1 MKYYREDLQILR
13 GFAVILVVFY
23 HLQIVGFDNGF
34 LGVDLFFVLSGYF
47 MALLSE
53 KTNVLEF
60 YRRRLYRLVPAYF
73 VTVLITMLAVVL
85 ITLPVDANQSFN
97 QLWFDVIGLSNIGIW
112 LKSSYFNN
120 SYFRPLLHLW
130 SLGVEIQFYLIAPIL
145 LPFLR
150 IRQFLLLIT
159 LFGLLIVTLII
170 LTISPKTSFFM
181 MPTRLWEFLFGAY
194 IAWYPLK
201 VISES
206 KNKILSYISFVFLI
220 AVIFV
225 YPLQALIPSVYLGHP
240 GIASIFVVITTGIL
254 ISTTLKYIINYES
267 IIGKCFAKLGDYSY
281 SIYLTHFPIIV
292 LLNYIPFGG
301 TIIGSKNFIDFTVI
315 ILATA
320 VFSYL
325 MFNFVEVIRFK
336 KNFRFI
342 VSGIT
347 VATLLVGVFGSY
359 LNNLRFSEKQNL
371 IFDAWEDRSVYR
383 CGKIIRIF
391 SPSETICR
399 IGSKH
404 NKQKILLI
412 GNSHADSIKFSF
424 TDVMDKNGLSTYF
437 IVDNNPLY
445 TPTSVIKIKNDIEQ
459 LNIKTVVIH
468 NNIYN
473 EPFYVK
479 QLEKFLELMIEL
491 EVDVLFIAPVP
502 AYKFHIPNMLYL
514 KTLDETLS
522 IPRLSVKDYL
532 TINSEF
538 FRFIK
543 KAKIETDK
551 VFFPHIYLCK
561 DEVCLIE
568 YNHQPIYFDTSHL
581 TITGSNLL
589 TSLFETI
596 VNKIRK

>member
-97 QLWFDVIGLSNIGIW
+97 QLWFDITGLSNIGIW

-159 LFGLLIVTLII
+159 LFGSLIVTLII
-170 LTISPKTSFFM
+170 LIISPKTSFFM

-206 KNKILSYISFVFLI
+206 KNKILSYISFAFLI

-225 YPLQALIPSVYLGHP
+225 YPLQVLIPSVYLGHP
-240 GIASIFVVITTGIL
+240 GIASIFVVIATGIL

-315 ILATA
+315 MLATA

-325 MFNFVEVIRFK
+325 MFNFVEVIRFR

-342 VSGIT
+342 VSGII
-347 VATLLVGVFGSY
+347 VVTLLVGVFGSY

-383 CGKIIRIF
+383 CGKLIRIF

-404 NKQKILLI
+404 NKQKILLL

-424 TDVMDKNGLSTYF
+424 TDVMDKNGLATYF

-445 TPTSVIKIKNDIEQ
+445 TPSSVIKIKNDIEQ

-468 NNIYN
+468 NDIYN

-491 EVDVLFIAPVP
+491 EVDVLFIAPIP

-514 KTLDETLS
+514 KTLDETLF

-568 YNHQPIYFDTSHL
+568 YNHQPIYFDSSHL

-589 TSLFETI
+589 KSLFETI

>member
-97 QLWFDVIGLSNIGIW
+97 QLWFDITGLSNIGIW

-159 LFGLLIVTLII
+159 LFGSLIVTLII

-206 KNKILSYISFVFLI
+206 KNKILSYISFIFLI

-225 YPLQALIPSVYLGHP
+225 YPLQVLIPSVYLGHP
-240 GIASIFVVITTGIL
+240 GIASIFVVIATGIL

-315 ILATA
+315 
-320 VFSYL
+320 
-325 MFNFVEVIRFK
+325 M
-336 KNFRFI
+336 
-342 VSGIT
+342 
-347 VATLLVGVFGSY
+347 
-359 LNNLRFSEKQNL
+359 
-371 IFDAWEDRSVYR
+371 
-383 CGKIIRIF
+383 
-391 SPSETICR
+391 
-399 IGSKH
+399 
-404 NKQKILLI
+404 
-412 GNSHADSIKFSF
+412 
-424 TDVMDKNGLSTYF
+424 
-437 IVDNNPLY
+437 
-445 TPTSVIKIKNDIEQ
+445 
-459 LNIKTVVIH
+459 
-468 NNIYN
+468 
-473 EPFYVK
+473 
-479 QLEKFLELMIEL
+479 
-491 EVDVLFIAPVP
+491 
-502 AYKFHIPNMLYL
+502 
-514 KTLDETLS
+514 
-522 IPRLSVKDYL
+522 
-532 TINSEF
+532 
-538 FRFIK
+538 
-543 KAKIETDK
+543 
-551 VFFPHIYLCK
+551 
-561 DEVCLIE
+561 
-568 YNHQPIYFDTSHL
+568 
-581 TITGSNLL
+581 
-589 TSLFETI
+589 
-596 VNKIRK
+596 